1 MQSPVLRRHIHRLRL
16 DYFSLVKDTVV
27 GQKGQRN
34 QEKRKSD
41 TEHLSKDQGDA
52 NTDALQFNKTL

>member
-27 GQKGQRN
+27 GQKKTN
-34 QEKRKSD
+34 QEKRSD

-52 NTDALQFNKTL
+52 KH